1 MGRNLN
7 LTEWG
12 LQSDVVLMMQ
22 ICVKWQRLMGEK
34 DVDQHSF
41 LENILRKNQFL
52 AMYRKQIENVS
63 AKGTAACYVRL
74 DNADIMADNTARG
87 GDIRLN
93 YVNAENFVP
102 LTVENDEVIEA
113 AFAGTNLI
121 GGKVRTTVVDFI
133 MDANGNYVSETNVF
147 DEYGTKLPE
156 CTTVVQ
162 LGSVKPFAVL
172 RNAEV
177 NNIDN
182 MLGYGYPKLYGAIAI
197 LKAVDLCFNVLFGD
211 LDKADKLVLVN
222 EILCKFDESGNQL
235 HQMIG

>member
-1 MGRNLN
+1 MRILWQI
-7 LTEWG
+7 T
-12 LQSDVVLMMQ
+12 LQ
-22 ICVKWQRLMGEK
+22 
-34 DVDQHSF
+34 
-41 LENILRKNQFL
+41 
-52 AMYRKQIENVS
+52 
-63 AKGTAACYVRL
+63 
-74 DNADIMADNTARG
+74 RG

-102 LTVENDEVIEA
+102 LTVENDEVIGGICGDE
-113 AFAGTNLI
+113 LD

-197 LKAVDLCFNVLFGD
+197 LKGSRFMFQCIIWRFR
-211 LDKADKLVLVN
+211 
-222 EILCKFDESGNQL
+222 
-235 HQMIG
+235 